1 MRRTGRLAMILALC
15 SPIAWWAAAGTGRQQ
30 SAHIESGATFQS
42 FTLQE
47 AKTYHRRFE
56 EPLANWGGG
65 GDFTRYVFLHM
76 TEFWRHAVI
85 SRSGAPRTL
94 TVDYKNAIAD
104 FRVAAGGE
112 EMTLQDYV
120 RNSPTDGVIMVHEDR
135 ILFED
140 YPRMAPT
147 DVHVWFSVSKTFVS
161 TAVAILEDRGQIDT
175 DETIDV
181 YIEELGGT
189 AWDGIPIVDIL
200 DMTSGINCPEVH
212 DQRPSCF
219 WNFYDAFGWPITAR
233 VQDEPRVTFLE
244 MERLRPS
251 GEVFDYTSVNTEL
264 LTWLVETVA
273 GERFVDFIEREIWQK
288 TGSEGDALIA
298 TTPNGGAFSAG
309 GVSTTLRDLARY
321 GILFTAWGRSDGTP
335 TISNSYLRSIQE
347 SGRAEL
353 TSAAAPIRALL
364 GGDFRHNSYQWDV
377 VTVDGDFFK
386 GGLGG
391 QGLYVSP
398 SRNLVIAWFGTLTE
412 EGEQSRMLPIAR
424 QLVKSG
430 LRGY

>member
-1 MRRTGRLAMILALC
+1 
-15 SPIAWWAAAGTGRQQ
+15 
-30 SAHIESGATFQS
+30 
-42 FTLQE
+42 
-47 AKTYHRRFE
+47 
-56 EPLANWGGG
+56 
-65 GDFTRYVFLHM
+65 
-76 TEFWRHAVI
+76 
-85 SRSGAPRTL
+85 
-94 TVDYKNAIAD
+94 
-104 FRVAAGGE
+104 
-112 EMTLQDYV
+112 
-120 RNSPTDGVIMVHEDR
+120 
-135 ILFED
+135 
-140 YPRMAPT
+140 MA
-147 DVHVWFSVSKTFVS
+147 
-161 TAVAILEDRGQIDT
+161 
-175 DETIDV
+175 
-181 YIEELGGT
+181 
-189 AWDGIPIVDIL
+189 
-200 DMTSGINCPEVH
+200 
-212 DQRPSCF
+212 
-219 WNFYDAFGWPITAR
+219 
-233 VQDEPRVTFLE
+233 FLE

-391 QGLYVSP
+391 QGLYVSLQETWLLHGSERSP
-398 SRNLVIAWFGTLTE
+398 RKESRAGCFRSRGSS
-412 EGEQSRMLPIAR
+412 QSPVFAAIRMCPGASPLSISVTDRSDHRWRIVPVSTNAASTAK
-424 QLVKSG
+424 V
-430 LRGY
+430 RG